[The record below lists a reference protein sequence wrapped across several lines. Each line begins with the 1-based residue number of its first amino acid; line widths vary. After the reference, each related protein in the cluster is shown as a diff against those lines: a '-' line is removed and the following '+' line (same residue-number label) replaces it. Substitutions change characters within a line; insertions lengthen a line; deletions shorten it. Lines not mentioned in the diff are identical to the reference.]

1 MDAEDPKGGSY
12 SGRKQ
17 TRFWERVKIGPPRG
31 SFSTELQMKI
41 LSEMESNW
49 DWPPLVIPSIRWW
62 YSSKEFFTWNPPW
75 MNFNRSECLT
85 DLSRNT
91 AYAQITRLRVKLLFH
106 ANELFREVCRA
117 MATPTFLIEEILFKS
132 IRGERDMTY
141 GNTEGKFTVVGFSSL
156 LLENLSRSL

>member
-1 MDAEDPKGGSY
+1 
-12 SGRKQ
+12 
-17 TRFWERVKIGPPRG
+17 
-31 SFSTELQMKI
+31 
-41 LSEMESNW
+41 
-49 DWPPLVIPSIRWW
+49 
-62 YSSKEFFTWNPPW
+62 